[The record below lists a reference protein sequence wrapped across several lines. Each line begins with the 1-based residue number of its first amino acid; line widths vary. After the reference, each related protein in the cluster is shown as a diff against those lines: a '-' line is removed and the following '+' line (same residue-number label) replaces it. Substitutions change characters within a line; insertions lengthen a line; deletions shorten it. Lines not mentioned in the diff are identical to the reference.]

1 MSIFSELTV
10 YRTEQNRTEH
20 VESEVIRIKNFK
32 KQTNTFF
39 AGRS

>member
-1 MSIFSELTV
+1 MI
-10 YRTEQNRTEH
+10 TEH

-39 AGRS
+39 DGRS